1 MYSIRNYGEMILDAP
16 RMEAYERALRTRVTP
31 GSVVADIGA
40 GTGIF
45 ALIACRLGARRVFAI
60 EPGEAITVAREMAAA
75 NGFTSRIEFFQA
87 MSTEVTLPERANVI
101 VSDLRGILPLFRRHL
116 PSVVDARKRL
126 LAAGG
131 AMIPEQDE
139 LWLAIVESDD
149 MHRTITRPWHDK
161 VFGFD
166 MTAGGRVM
174 ANNFCRTNAVAEQLL
189 SAPQPIATLDFA
201 RIESFDLRAE
211 LQMTISRAGSAHGFV
226 AWFDSTLA
234 PNVRLSNAPGAPP
247 LIYGNAFFPWPD
259 AVPVDKGDAITI
271 RIRADL
277 VGDEYVWTWRSDVAD
292 ASGRT
297 KVRFDQSDFLGA
309 IISDASLR
317 KRGASHVPT
326 LSEDGEVERFV
337 LDHMEGRHNIGEI
350 ARLVEQHFPMRFGRA
365 EDALAYVGDVA
376 VRYSR

>member
-1 MYSIRNYGEMILDAP
+1 
-16 RMEAYERALRTRVTP
+16 
-31 GSVVADIGA
+31 
-40 GTGIF
+40 
-45 ALIACRLGARRVFAI
+45 
-60 EPGEAITVAREMAAA
+60 
-75 NGFTSRIEFFQA
+75 
-87 MSTEVTLPERANVI
+87 
-101 VSDLRGILPLFRRHL
+101 
-116 PSVVDARKRL
+116 
-126 LAAGG
+126 
-131 AMIPEQDE
+131 
-139 LWLAIVESDD
+139 
-149 MHRTITRPWHDK
+149 
-161 VFGFD
+161 
-166 MTAGGRVM
+166 
-174 ANNFCRTNAVAEQLL
+174 
-189 SAPQPIATLDFA
+189 
-201 RIESFDLRAE
+201 
-211 LQMTISRAGSAHGFV
+211 
-226 AWFDSTLA
+226 
-234 PNVRLSNAPGAPP
+234 
-247 LIYGNAFFPWPD
+247 
-259 AVPVDKGDAITI
+259 VPVDKGDAITI